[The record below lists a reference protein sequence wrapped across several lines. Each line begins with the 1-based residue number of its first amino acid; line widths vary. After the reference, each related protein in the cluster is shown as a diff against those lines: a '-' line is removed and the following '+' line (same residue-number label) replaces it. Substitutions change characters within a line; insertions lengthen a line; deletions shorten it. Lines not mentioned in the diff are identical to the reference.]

1 MLDTLSQVLPKHG
14 ISPALFMR
22 RSRHAFAPLNL
33 EGKTV
38 LDVGSG
44 IGWASYFAAASGA
57 KRVVSVEPEAAGS
70 RSAMLETAEAIR
82 DELGFRGI
90 VEIVPRTIQEA
101 GLNETFD
108 VVLMVNSINHLNEDA
123 CTKLLTDPTAWAFYS
138 DLMGDIAGLC
148 APAGQLLVTDCTNR
162 NLFGDLGM
170 RSPLTPTIEWEK
182 HQPPQVWARLLSEV
196 GFGNPQIAWTPHARL
211 GILGSLLAAHPALAY
226 VANSHFRLLMTRR
239 SGLNAKR
246 RVGLALEISSR
257 RG

>member
-108 VVLMVNSINHLNEDA
+108 VVLHQVAYRSGSL
-123 CTKLLTDPTAWAFYS
+123 
-138 DLMGDIAGLC
+138 GL
-148 APAGQLLVTDCTNR
+148 
-162 NLFGDLGM
+162 LFGFDGRHRGAL
-170 RSPLTPTIEWEK
+170 RAWRPAARHRL
-182 HQPPQVWARLLSEV
+182 HQPQSV
-196 GFGNPQIAWTPHARL
+196 
-211 GILGSLLAAHPALAY
+211 
-226 VANSHFRLLMTRR
+226 
-239 SGLNAKR
+239 
-246 RVGLALEISSR
+246 
-257 RG
+257 RGPRHEEPPYPDD